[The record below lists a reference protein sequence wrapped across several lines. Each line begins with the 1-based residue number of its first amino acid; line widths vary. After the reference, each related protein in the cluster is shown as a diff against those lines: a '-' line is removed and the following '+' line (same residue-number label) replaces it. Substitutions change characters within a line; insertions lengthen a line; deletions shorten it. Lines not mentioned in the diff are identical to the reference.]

1 MPTDDRARVP
11 ADISVPEME
20 KLLGLALERG
30 GQFADLYFEHH
41 RTSSLLLEE
50 GIIRTASAGVTCG
63 LGVRVVAG
71 ERTGYAYTDD
81 LSPQAMARAASTAA
95 HIAADTRTV
104 PPQAVSPAPVERRY
118 GPDTAS
124 LLDLAA
130 RIAILQ
136 RADPPAKAPHPRL
149 EKAVATLNHETK
161 QVRIPDS
168 MGILAHDLQPL

>member
-20 KLLGLALERG
+20 KLLALALERG

-118 GPDTAS
+118 GPETVS
-124 LLDLAA
+124 VLDLAA
-130 RIAILQ
+130 RIAILE
-136 RADPPAKAPHPRL
+136 RADRAAKAHDPL
-149 EKAVATLNHETK
+149 SYTQLTLTTKA
-161 QVRIPDS
+161 
-168 MGILAHDLQPL
+168 